1 MAELEHLI
9 TSNIHDRIIKAFEH
23 SEQSENHRDAKAH
36 QREFFLLK
44 FNIAEYG
51 SNEGSRPLFDNSW
64 SFQHNARCA
73 DRLSVILTLD
83 QDN

>member
-9 TSNIHDRIIKAFEH
+9 ISNIYDGIIKAFEH

-44 FNIAEYG
+44 FNKAEYG
-51 SNEGSRPLFDNSW
+51 
-64 SFQHNARCA
+64 
-73 DRLSVILTLD
+73 
-83 QDN
+83 